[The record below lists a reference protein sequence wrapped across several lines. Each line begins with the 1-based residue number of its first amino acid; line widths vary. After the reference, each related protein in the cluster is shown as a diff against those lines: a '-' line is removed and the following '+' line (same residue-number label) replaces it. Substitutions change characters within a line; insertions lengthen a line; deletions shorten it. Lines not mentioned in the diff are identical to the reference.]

1 MENTLSTRFIKLY
14 SWFIFVLGL
23 SVLLS
28 LIIGLFTESW
38 QSIIPNN
45 LSESSV
51 LVAGI
56 LAIPISFGLRK
67 LKRWAFIMAEVLSVL
82 LIISIFWMLQSIN
95 AFDYSIRG
103 NIAFIPSVIQMLVL
117 VMPAIYLFTK
127 KDLFK

>member
-1 MENTLSTRFIKLY
+1 MENTLPFRFIRLY

-23 SVLLS
+23 SVFFS
-28 LIIGLFTESW
+28 LIVSLSTESW
-38 QSIIPNN
+38 QTIIPSN
-45 LSESSV
+45 LSELSV
-51 LVAGI
+51 LMAGI

-67 LKRWAFIMAEVLSVL
+67 LKRWAFIMAEILSVL
-82 LIISIFWMLQSIN
+82 LIIVIFLMLQSIN

-117 VMPAIYLFTK
+117 VIPAIYLFTK